1 MHTLYMGSGT
11 IATVT
16 AFVVTAL
23 DGGVFAWLMPTVVG
37 TALLTW
43 NLRGVRTGIDRQCP
57 DHGVTN
63 ALTWSGTA
71 SEAPLTGLFSS
82 SEDPSSTGV
91 TAMRRTAPPPPAS
104 VR

>member
-43 NLRGVRTGIDRQCP
+43 NLRGVRLGSI
-57 DHGVTN
+57 
-63 ALTWSGTA
+63 A
-71 SEAPLTGLFSS
+71 SAQT
-82 SEDPSSTGV
+82 TV
-91 TAMRRTAPPPPAS
+91 
-104 VR
+104 